1 MTDHTP
7 PRTAAS
13 AARQATDDPNV
24 FLIPEEHLPAGF
36 ADRVEDAALVPVAP
50 RPAATV
56 ALIRDSEGGPQVL
69 MLRRHGRSGFAADA
83 WVFPG
88 GVVDAGDRDPQ
99 LERYLDGPTPA
110 EWAMRLELE
119 DAAAAQGYVSA
130 ALREA
135 WEETGILLARPAG
148 PGTSRLDDARAM
160 AVSRQ
165 ALLDGVIDLRQAAVG
180 DGFRLSGDQ
189 LAYLAHWITPEP
201 EPRRFD
207 TRFFLAVVPA
217 DAECERHEGE
227 MTDALWCTP
236 AESVERFTRGEM
248 KMLPPTVHTLR
259 RLLEFH
265 SADDALEAFRTAPV
279 PAILPRMRRHRGGV
293 AIELPPPA

>member
-1 MTDHTP
+1 MSDPDPQP

-24 FLIPEEHLPAGF
+24 FLIPEAHLPAGF
-36 ADRVEDAALVPVAP
+36 ADRVTDPGLIPAPP

-56 ALIRDSEGGPQVL
+56 ALIRDSGSGPQVL
-69 MLRRHGRSGFAADA
+69 LLRRHGRSGFAADA

-88 GVVDAGDRDPQ
+88 GVVDAGDRDTQ
-99 LERYLDGPTPA
+99 LAERVDGPTPEQWA
-110 EWAMRLELE
+110 ERLDLVDPADAMGFV
-119 DAAAAQGYVSA
+119 AA

-135 WEETGILLARPAG
+135 WEETGILLARPDVG
-148 PGTSRLDDARAM
+148 SRLHDASAL
-160 AVSRQ
+160 AVSRR
-165 ALLDGVIDLRQAAVG
+165 ALLEGVIDLRQAAVG
-180 DGFRLSGDQ
+180 DGFRLSGDR

-207 TRFFLAVVPA
+207 TRFFLAVAPP
-217 DAECERHEGE
+217 DAECERHENE

-236 AESVERFTRGEM
+236 EESVDRFARGEL

-259 RLLEFH
+259 RLSGFPT
-265 SADDALEAFRTAPV
+265 AAAALESFRDAPV
-279 PAILPRMRRHRGGV
+279 PPILPRMRRHPAGV
-293 AIELPPPA
+293 AIELPE